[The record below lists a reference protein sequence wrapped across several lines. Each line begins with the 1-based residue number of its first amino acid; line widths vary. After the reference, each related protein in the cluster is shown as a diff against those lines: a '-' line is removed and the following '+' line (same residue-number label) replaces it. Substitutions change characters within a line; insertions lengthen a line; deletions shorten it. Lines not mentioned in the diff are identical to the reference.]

1 MAASVWEVD
10 DRIATYPVT
19 VDPWIQQDELTTAD
33 TTAYDFGTA
42 VAVDGNTAAIGAQLL
57 SGQGAVYI
65 FTRTGAAWTQ
75 QAKLTAS
82 DGTVVDLFG
91 GDLALQGDT
100 LVVSATDRTVGSN
113 ADAGVVYVFT
123 GSGANWTQQAELV
136 PSDPAS
142 GARFG
147 FPISLDQETIA
158 VGCRSLAHPQ
168 LARFTFSPA
177 RTADGGFVGQG
188 GLGTS
193 VLLAV

>member
-82 DGTVVDLFG
+82 DGTVVEVFG
-91 GDLALQGDT
+91 KT
-100 LVVSATDRTVGSN
+100 PMRT
-113 ADAGVVYVFT
+113 Y
-123 GSGANWTQQAELV
+123 L
-136 PSDPAS
+136 
-142 GARFG
+142 
-147 FPISLDQETIA
+147 
-158 VGCRSLAHPQ
+158 C
-168 LARFTFSPA
+168 
-177 RTADGGFVGQG
+177 
-188 GLGTS
+188 
-193 VLLAV
+193 